1 MYIYYSNSLN
11 SYCASINDN
20 SRTFSSLIRL
30 IRLIMSFVLLL
41 IIIISNY
48 LINLVSIIFIHL
60 RIIWFLIINVIIKKT
75 N

>member
-20 SRTFSSLIRL
+20 SRTFSSL

-60 RIIWFLIINVIIKKT
+60 RIIWFLIINIIIKKT

>member
-20 SRTFSSLIRL
+20 SRTFSSL

>member
-30 IRLIMSFVLLL
+30 IMSFVLLL
-41 IIIISNY
+41 IIIIFNY

>member
-30 IRLIMSFVLLL
+30 IISFVLLL

-48 LINLVSIIFIHL
+48 LINLVSIMFIHL
-60 RIIWFLIINVIIKKT
+60 RIIWFLIINVIIKKQI
-75 N
+75 NF